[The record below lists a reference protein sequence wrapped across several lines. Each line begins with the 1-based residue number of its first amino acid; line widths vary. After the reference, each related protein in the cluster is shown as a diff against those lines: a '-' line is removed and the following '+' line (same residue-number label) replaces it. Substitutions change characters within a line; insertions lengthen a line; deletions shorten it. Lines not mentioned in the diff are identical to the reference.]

1 VRKAFAIV
9 RCGWTSAENE
19 LNETEGEVW
28 MRLLIVNLLAAALLV
43 FTAATASAV
52 SVTMVSAQD
61 GGAVGNGGQIIIDI
75 NYDSQGTAD
84 VAVLGTGVYFN
95 PAAVSYNQAASTTN
109 SYLLYTKSKAA
120 YLIPTP
126 GFCDAV
132 TNCVIWPGGGPTKVK
147 VDFSSNKLPGGVPG
161 VTGGSFGAISPILLT
176 RLVFDVIDDSQTAV
190 FTLSMDTL
198 QGDVLAL
205 SGGVIIPLGLG
216 ADVVVNVPEPTTAL
230 LIGLG
235 LVGLGVAGR
244 RNR

>member
-1 VRKAFAIV
+1 
-9 RCGWTSAENE
+9 
-19 LNETEGEVW
+19 
-28 MRLLIVNLLAAALLV
+28 MRLLIINLLAAAMLV

-52 SVTMVSAQD
+52 RVDIVSASD
-61 GGAVGNGGQIIIDI
+61 GGQVGNGGQIIIDVH
-75 NYDSQGTAD
+75 YDSEGVAD

-95 PAAVSYNQAASTTN
+95 TAAVSYNQAASTTN
-109 SYLLYTKSKAA
+109 TYLLYTKSKAA

-126 GFCDAV
+126 GFCSAV

-161 VTGGSFGAISPILLT
+161 VTGSSFGAISPTLMT
-176 RLVFDVIDDSQTAV
+176 RLVFDVIDASQEARFV
-190 FTLSMDTL
+190 LSMDAA
-198 QGDVLAL
+198 QGDVLAV

-216 ADVVVNVPEPTTAL
+216 PDVVVNAIPEPTTAL